1 MSGRASA
8 CKGANGERE
17 LARVLEAEG
26 YTIERGGSQSYGT
39 VPDLMGLSGIHIEVK
54 RKERLNLSDAMKQA
68 EADSERFQDGAPT
81 VFHRRNREPWRVT
94 MNLADW
100 ITLYRRANR

>member
-1 MSGRASA
+1 MSGRTSA

-17 LARVLEAEG
+17 LAKVLEAEG
-26 YTIERGGSQSYGT
+26 YTIERGGSQSYGA

-68 EADSERFQDGAPT
+68 ERDSERFGDGAPT
-81 VFHRRNREPWRVT
+81 VFHRKNREPWYVT
-94 MNLADW
+94 MKLSDW
-100 ITLYRRANR
+100 ITLYKGAKR

>member
-1 MSGRASA
+1 MSGRKSA

-17 LARVLEAEG
+17 LAAILEAEG
-26 YTIERGGSQSYGT
+26 YAIERGGSQSYGT

-68 EADSERFQDGAPT
+68 EEDSERFHDGAPT

-100 ITLYRRANR
+100 ITLYRMANR

>member
-1 MSGRASA
+1 MSGRKSA

-17 LARVLEAEG
+17 LAAILEAEG

-68 EADSERFQDGAPT
+68 EDDSERFRDGAPT